1 MLVSHDV
8 EFVKAI
14 AQTIIEVSD
23 AGVRRFVGGYA
34 DYRERLDREASA
46 ARRQASAPAAS
57 EPAPTPES
65 APVES
70 AAPPSAQPSGN
81 KKEQRRQRAAEREQ
95 RLPLMRSLSRRVAA
109 AEARIA
115 QLEAEQNVLVD
126 SLSDA
131 EAKPDFEGV
140 NRRLGQIQSE
150 LATVNTLW
158 EQAASELA
166 FLEAE

>member
-1 MLVSHDV
+1 M
-8 EFVKAI
+8 I
-14 AQTIIEVSD
+14 A
-23 AGVRRFVGGYA
+23 VRA
-34 DYRERLDREASA
+34 PSPPPNPPTAEAEPPA
-46 ARRQASAPAAS
+46 ARVETASIAAALDDDAPIQIDYS
-57 EPAPTPES
+57 HIETEDDTPVDNLLS
-65 APVES
+65 
-70 AAPPSAQPSGN
+70 
-81 KKEQRRQRAAEREQ
+81 EREQ

-115 QLEAEQNVLVD
+115 QLEAEQNVLVA